1 MKKNDVTTAV
11 VWQSSLEQGTENVM
25 FQKRLVLN
33 FYFQVFRLVFL
44 IHRVL
49 LLFFFFLTDFVF
61 INALSRYWDFKA

>member
-25 FQKRLVLN
+25 FQKRLILN

-44 IHRVL
+44 IHHVL